1 MGDTKLPLR
10 RITHKTKQIMNRS
23 QVNAILSN
31 NDLQED
37 HIVKI
42 IITTNSGKEHIIR
55 IVGDPTPQTFTVT
68 EQDILRI
75 YFPKNTNTDYGD
87 KEYSAPYV
95 NLYIDI
101 HEIFSIALLNI

>member
-1 MGDTKLPLR
+1 
-10 RITHKTKQIMNRS
+10 MNRN
-23 QVNAILSN
+23 QVNAILYN

-37 HIVKI
+37 QIVK
-42 IITTNSGKEHIIR
+42 IITTNSGKEHVIQ

-75 YFPKNTNTDYGD
+75 YFPKNTSTDYGD
-87 KEYSAPYV
+87 KEYSTPYV

-101 HEIFSIALLNI
+101 HEIFSIAILYI

>member
-1 MGDTKLPLR
+1 
-10 RITHKTKQIMNRS
+10 MNRS
-23 QVNAILSN
+23 QVNAILYN
-31 NDLQED
+31 NDIQED

-42 IITTNSGKEHIIR
+42 IITTNSGKEHIIQ

-68 EQDILRI
+68 EDDILRI
-75 YFPKNTNTDYGD
+75 YFPKNTDTTYGD
-87 KEYSAPYV
+87 KEYSAPIV

>member
-1 MGDTKLPLR
+1 
-10 RITHKTKQIMNRS
+10 MNRS
-23 QVNAILSN
+23 QVNAILYN

-42 IITTNSGKEHIIR
+42 IITTNSGKEHIIQ
-55 IVGDPTPQTFTVT
+55 IVGDPTPKTFTVT
-68 EQDILRI
+68 EDDILRI
-75 YFPKNTNTDYGD
+75 YFPKNTSTDYGD

>member
-1 MGDTKLPLR
+1 
-10 RITHKTKQIMNRS
+10 MNRS
-23 QVNAILSN
+23 QVNAILYN

-55 IVGDPTPQTFTVT
+55 IVGNPTPKTFTVT
-68 EQDILRI
+68 EDDILRI
-75 YFPKNTNTDYGD
+75 YFPKNTDTTYGD
-87 KEYSAPYV
+87 KEYSAPIV